1 MNHIKFTAQLYIS
14 EVECIEMNT
23 LITLNVS
30 QSGVLT
36 LISITTLQA
45 IDARYTEVAARVG
58 SDQEVTFEGEQI
70 TLDIP
75 KEGIVLESGWTITPH
90 TYPGVSLMLLYCLLT
105 ALSTELH
112 SLLLLLY
119 TLCIE
124 TADYGYFS
132 KTATCTTML
141 YYLKFCS
148 NCSN

>member
-1 MNHIKFTAQLYIS
+1 MYP
-14 EVECIEMNT
+14 
-23 LITLNVS
+23 
-30 QSGVLT
+30 QSGVVT

-75 KEGIVLESGWTITPH
+75 KEGIALESGWTITPH
-90 TYPGVSLMLLYCLLT
+90 TYPGVSLVLLYCLLT
-105 ALSTELH
+105 ALSTELEIH

-124 TADYGYFS
+124 TR
-132 KTATCTTML
+132 TTML
-141 YYLKFCS
+141 YYLQFCS